1 MKNFVG
7 WVFTGRSKKKAFLKE
22 KIETSSSLP
31 PLIERIL
38 LRRGIAKDDFESF
51 LNPKVK
57 ELLSFEKWESLREG
71 IDLIKWAIKG
81 KKFIHIHSDYD
92 VDGITSLSMLGGA
105 IKFLGGNFSY
115 SISNR
120 FKDGYGIPRDIFE
133 NFSLNNEKIL
143 ISLDCGT
150 NSKEVQDRAKKEGL
164 NFLIIDHH
172 PPLFDIDKFLF
183 FCNTHQEDCPIEF
196 KNFST
201 AGIIFKFVEGLY
213 KSFGKNFPFN
223 SYIRL
228 SSLGLAQ
235 DITEMVGENRSIVY
249 IGLNEIPKTKN
260 IFLRGLLKSSGL
272 EGKKLTSDHLYYR
285 LGPRLNAPGRM
296 EDGTFLIDLLL
307 YPEEEKVKR
316 GIEKIESLNRLRQEV
331 QEKIY
336 KEALG
341 KIKDERVIICYNP
354 NWHLGV
360 LGLVASKLVQ
370 EKGRISIVLS
380 KDKDLIKGSGR
391 SIEDVSLIEILEKA
405 KGLLEGYGGHRVACG
420 LSLKESNYL
429 SFLGEMK
436 KIMEGYPVEE
446 KNKIEIEE
454 ELDFKDLIDLK
465 DLLEKLEP
473 YGNKNPKPIF
483 VTHNVNFYEE
493 PIILKNGAYL
503 LKFFQGKDVL
513 KGIGFDIDKFNF
525 RKNFSL
531 VYSPEFYDGNI
542 SLKFL
547 GIFDK

>member
-22 KIETSSSLP
+22 KGKTSSSLP

-38 LRRGIAKDDFESF
+38 LRRGIALGDFDSF
-51 LNPKVK
+51 LNPKVE
-57 ELLSFEKWESLREG
+57 ELLSFEKWESLNKG
-71 IDLIKWAIKG
+71 IDLIKGAIKD
-81 KKFIHIHSDYD
+81 KKVIHIHSDYD

-105 IKFLGGNFSY
+105 IKFLGGSFSY

-120 FKDGYGIPRDIFE
+120 FKDGYGVPLDIFE
-133 NFSLNNEKIL
+133 NFNLNNKKIL

-150 NSKEVQDRAKKEGL
+150 NSMEIQEKAKKEGL

-172 PPLFDIDKFLF
+172 SPLFEIDKDIFC
-183 FCNTHQEDCPIEF
+183 CNTHLKDCPIEF

-223 SYIRL
+223 SYVRL
-228 SSLGLAQ
+228 ASLGLAQ
-235 DITEMVGENRSIVY
+235 DITEMVGENRSIVF

-260 IFLRGLLKSSGL
+260 IFLKGLLKSSGL

-296 EDGTFLIDLLL
+296 KDGTFLVDLFLF
-307 YPEEEKVKR
+307 PEEEKVKR
-316 GIEKIESLNRLRQEV
+316 GLEKIESLNRLRQV
-331 QEKIY
+331 TQEKVY
-336 KEALG
+336 EEALE
-341 KIKDERVIICYNP
+341 KIKDEKVIICYNP
-354 NWHLGV
+354 QWHLGV

-370 EKGRISIVLS
+370 EQGRISIVLS
-380 KDKDLIKGSGR
+380 KNKDLIKGSGR
-391 SIEDVSLIEILEKA
+391 SVEDVSLIEILEKA
-405 KGLLEGYGGHRVACG
+405 KEHLENYGGHGAACG

-429 SFLGEMK
+429 SFLEEMK
-436 KIMEGYPVEE
+436 KIMENYPMEE

-454 ELDFKDLIDLK
+454 ELDFKDLIELK
-465 DLLEKLEP
+465 DFLEKLEP

-483 VTHNVNFYEE
+483 MTHNVNLYEE
-493 PIILKNGAYL
+493 PMILKNGAYL
-503 LKFFQGKDVL
+503 LKFLQGNIIL
-513 KGIGFDIDKFNF
+513 KGIGFDLDKFNF
-525 RKNFSL
+525 KENFSL
-531 VYSPEFYDGNI
+531 VYYPEFYNGNV
-542 SLKFL
+542 SLRFL